1 MTSTKHTSKVNP
13 PLSQRGTTKLG
24 ILGGRKKCQVKAV
37 SPPPRSPERHSLER
51 QDDSIDHAN
60 DGRVTQPSP
69 SKPKGK
75 LGKIGGQRRI
85 EEKPEER
92 IAANDTTAS
101 YASGPGTEAS
111 NAVSGSERGRG
122 SVAKSA
128 SPLPER
134 ETSKDRADRN
144 RERLKR
150 ELEEKAKVVV
160 KKKRKF

>member
-1 MTSTKHTSKVNP
+1 M
-13 PLSQRGTTKLG
+13 
-24 ILGGRKKCQVKAV
+24 
-37 SPPPRSPERHSLER
+37 
-51 QDDSIDHAN
+51 
-60 DGRVTQPSP
+60 
-69 SKPKGK
+69 GK
-75 LGKIGGQRRI
+75 LGKIGGQRKV

-92 IAANDTTAS
+92 TAANDTAAPYT
-101 YASGPGTEAS
+101 SGLGTEAS
-111 NAVSGSERGRG
+111 NALSGSERGRG
-122 SVAKSA
+122 SVKKSA

>member
-1 MTSTKHTSKVNP
+1 MTSTKHTSTVNP
-13 PLSQRGTTKLG
+13 PLSQKGTTKLG

-37 SPPPRSPERHSLER
+37 SPPQRSPQLHSLER
-51 QDDSIDHAN
+51 QDDPIDRAN
-60 DGRVTQPSP
+60 DGRVNQPPP
-69 SKPKGK
+69 SQPKGK
-75 LGKIGGQRRI
+75 LGKIGGQRQV
-85 EEKPEER
+85 EER
-92 IAANDTTAS
+92 PGGRTAANDTAAS

-122 SVAKSA
+122 SGKKSA